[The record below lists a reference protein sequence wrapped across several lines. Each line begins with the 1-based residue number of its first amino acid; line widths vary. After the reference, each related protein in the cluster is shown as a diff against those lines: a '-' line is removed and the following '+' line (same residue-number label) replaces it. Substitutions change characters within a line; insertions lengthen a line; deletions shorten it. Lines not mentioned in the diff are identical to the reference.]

1 MKCNFTGALRE
12 GAAVCEAQLL
22 HGGRTTQV
30 WDASIRDEASGKL
43 MAAFRCTQIILY
55 PRT

>member
-1 MKCNFTGALRE
+1 M
-12 GAAVCEAQLL
+12 L

-30 WDASIRDEASGKL
+30 WDATLTDGATGKL

-55 PRT
+55 PRA